1 MENTEKSILKE
12 LQELTD
18 MTDECAL
25 SAARADLMAGELADY
40 FEIPEEDQEEK
51 LCFIATY
58 YPINAVRADIT
69 VDYVSKTNKR
79 IKEINAKVT
88 QLFERARQ
96 EAN

>member
-1 MENTEKSILKE
+1 MENTEKSFLDE
-12 LQELTD
+12 LQELTE
-18 MTDECAL
+18 MSEECAL
-25 SAARADLMAGELADY
+25 LAARADLMAGELADY

-79 IKEINAKVT
+79 IKEINAKVS